1 MVTMNRLT
9 TAKRAAVVKALVEG
23 CSIRATVRLTGV
35 AKNTIVRLLV
45 ELGAACTK
53 YQDEKLRDLPCK
65 RLQCDEIWSFV
76 GGKDKNLSAEQKAH
90 GLGSV
95 WTWTA
100 IDADTKLIPSW
111 MVGGRDAETAYDFMN
126 DLASRLRGRV
136 QLTTD
141 AHRPYLLAVD
151 GAFGI
156 DIDYA
161 RLHKIYGGSTEAQRT
176 YSPAVC
182 IGCRSEVVTGD
193 PDPQHVST
201 SYAERQNL
209 SMRMSMRR
217 FTRLTNAFSKKVENH
232 AAAVALYFM
241 WYNFGRVHQTLRVTP
256 AMEAGVTDHVWSV
269 EEIVALLD

>member
-9 TAKRAAVVKALVEG
+9 TVKRAAVVKALVEG

-35 AKNTIVRLLV
+35 AKNTIVKLLV
-45 ELGAACTK
+45 ELGSACTK
-53 YQDEKLRDLPCK
+53 FQDETLRNLPCK
-65 RLQCDEIWSFV
+65 RLQCDEVWSFV
-76 GGKDKNLSAEQKAH
+76 GGKDKNLSPEQKAQ

-100 IDADTKLIPSW
+100 IDADTKLVPSW
-111 MVGGRDAETAYDFMN
+111 LVGSRDAESAYEFMT

-141 AHRPYLLAVD
+141 AYRPYLLAVD

-161 RLHKIYGGSTEAQRT
+161 RLHKIYGGDTQAQRT

-217 FTRLTNAFSKKVENH
+217 FTRLTNAFSKKVENR

-269 EEIVALLD
+269 EEIVSLLG